1 MPPVAPIEVLA
12 DVTDGTYE
20 EGARPPVFLQPAR
33 SAPSDSPP
41 DSPSDDAEESGK
53 LPAMIVESEADTFGG
68 TRHLWTDGVWRP
80 DGTEPHDA
88 EHVVFANGT
97 QYPVYLTV
105 SPKDGKYH
113 PLKEESDE
121 EKLARHGPVESAHP
135 VFRAAI
141 DEVSGCTEPLL
152 PQPLLQVLYPAEI
165 DEPMYAEAIQQPQC
179 ASSSPSPAREQDTDV
194 ARTYA
199 LGRLWAACEPGA
211 KYCTP
216 CAVVGHAVRSVRHSL
231 GEYVAA
237 VFSGA
242 LDCATAAAL
251 VRGRLMA
258 ESPSRGAMMSVRASP
273 EAARRAVHEAG
284 VAGRAAVACLNGPT
298 SVVISGEW
306 AAISAAVKRL
316 PPGTKVTRV
325 AATHADHSPAMAQ
338 LAPALAARAAELY
351 RRHRPR
357 LAELPR
363 RPSCPWV
370 SSVTGDVVSEEEAA
384 DPAYWAKHLT
394 APDARLGAVRSLLRV
409 CSAREKAP
417 PSRAPTSRFERSRA
431 VVVVEMGEG
440 MLTRGIRVE
449 DTSSPSAGEAILE
462 SCCHDN
468 PKADAAESAAE
479 YCARVEAR
487 IEELMEPVRRE
498 RLTRFLLEPDSVD
511 EAEVELACAEPVQLP
526 PS

>member
-1 MPPVAPIEVLA
+1 MPPMAPIEMVA

-121 EKLARHGPVESAHP
+121 EKLARHGPVESVGVVFAFPPLGWQRINIGRPLYEAHP

-152 PQPLLQVLYPAEI
+152 PQPLVQVLYPDEI

-179 ASSSPSPAREQDTDV
+179 ASSSPSPAREQDADV
-194 ARTYA
+194 TRTCTCTCTCDRRYALLSLFALEYA

-216 CAVVGHAVRSVRHSL
+216 CAVVGHSL
-231 GEYVAA
+231 GEFVAA

-242 LDCATAAAL
+242 LDCATAATL
-251 VRGRLMA
+251 VCERGRLMA

-338 LAPALAARAAELY
+338 FAPALEARAAEIY
-351 RRHRPR
+351 RRHR
-357 LAELPR
+357 PR
-363 RPSCPWV
+363 RPSCPWF

-394 APDARLGAVRSLLRV
+394 APVDYISAAPRAAAVV
-409 CSAREKAP
+409 AREARDAP
-417 PSRAPTSRFERSRA
+417 PERSR
-431 VVVVEMGEG
+431 
-440 MLTRGIRVE
+440 
-449 DTSSPSAGEAILE
+449 D
-462 SCCHDN
+462 
-468 PKADAAESAAE
+468 
-479 YCARVEAR
+479 
-487 IEELMEPVRRE
+487 
-498 RLTRFLLEPDSVD
+498 
-511 EAEVELACAEPVQLP
+511 
-526 PS
+526 

>member
-1 MPPVAPIEVLA
+1 MEPGYYVVYTVHAGHDMPADAEAAVPCTTKVQIRVGKLGPKCPTQPSMPPVAPIEMLA

-152 PQPLLQVLYPAEI
+152 PQPLLQVLYPDEI
-165 DEPMYAEAIQQPQC
+165 DEPMYAEVIEQPRR
-179 ASSSPSPAREQDTDV
+179 SSTGHGRGTDV
-194 ARTYA
+194 
-199 LGRLWAACEPGA
+199 CMH
-211 KYCTP
+211 
-216 CAVVGHAVRSVRHSL
+216 VGHSL

-417 PSRAPTSRFERSRA
+417 PSRVR
-431 VVVVEMGEG
+431 
-440 MLTRGIRVE
+440 RGIRVE
-449 DTSSPSAGEAILE
+449 DTSCPSAGEAILE

-526 PS
+526 SS

>member
-1 MPPVAPIEVLA
+1 MPPMAPIEMVA

-121 EKLARHGPVESAHP
+121 EKLARHGPVESVGVVFAFPPLGWQRINIGRPLYEAHP

-152 PQPLLQVLYPAEI
+152 PQPLVQVLYPDEI
-165 DEPMYAEAIQQPQC
+165 DEPMYAEAIQQPQY
-179 ASSSPSPAREQDTDV
+179 ALLSLFALE
-194 ARTYA
+194 YA

-216 CAVVGHAVRSVRHSL
+216 CAVVGHSL
-231 GEYVAA
+231 GEFVAA

-242 LDCATAAAL
+242 LDCATAATL
-251 VRGRLMA
+251 VCERGRLMA

-284 VAGRAAVACLNGPT
+284 VAGRAAVACLNEPT

-338 LAPALAARAAELY
+338 FAPALEARAAEIY
-351 RRHRPR
+351 RRHR
-357 LAELPR
+357 PR
-363 RPSCPWV
+363 RPSCPWF

-394 APDARLGAVRSLLRV
+394 APVDYISAVRSLLRV
-409 CSAREKAP
+409 CYAREKAP
-417 PSRAPTSRFERSRA
+417 PSRVRSNPF
-431 VVVVEMGEG
+431 VLLLLCG
-440 MLTRGIRVE
+440 MR
-449 DTSSPSAGEAILE
+449 
-462 SCCHDN
+462 HD
-468 PKADAAESAAE
+468 S
-479 YCARVEAR
+479 CARSHSLSWEQGADVAFR
-487 IEELMEPVRRE
+487 
-498 RLTRFLLEPDSVD
+498 
-511 EAEVELACAEPVQLP
+511 AQ
-526 PS
+526 PSGGCG